1 MQLAIGVI
9 SGTSMD
15 GIDIAAIRTNGTSDI
30 QRIAGTTYPY
40 QPELRDQIS
49 TLLGNP
55 ERARLD
61 PLESL
66 EQAVARSHSN
76 AVLAFLSE
84 HAISANDVHV
94 VGLHGQTVLHR
105 PDIGFTRQLCDLEY
119 AAKLLGIDV
128 VGDFRQADVN
138 AGGQGAPLAPLYH
151 QAITGDQ
158 PLPVI
163 VLNWG
168 GVGNIT
174 YIDENT
180 VLAFDCG
187 PASAIIDDF
196 VMRRTGNPFDRNGTL
211 ALAGIVDARLVSRLM
226 QNEFFRTPPPKSLDR
241 NHFHDL
247 ITIPENNSTAD
258 GTATLTQFTIEAT
271 AAALAHCPQTPK
283 TWIVCG
289 GGRLN
294 RALMEGLQKS
304 TKIPV
309 QPIENIGFDGDFIE
323 AECFAW
329 LAMRSLAGLP
339 LSLPT
344 TTGVP
349 KPLTGGTL
357 VRHRR

>member
-15 GIDIAAIRTNGTSDI
+15 GIDVAAIRTNGTNDI
-30 QRIAGTTYPY
+30 QRIAGTTFAY
-40 QPELRDQIS
+40 QPELRDRIAA
-49 TLLGNP
+49 LLQDHQS
-55 ERARLD
+55 ARYD

-66 EQAVARSHSN
+66 EQAVARSHSK
-76 AVLAFLSE
+76 AVLAFLRE
-84 HAISANDVHV
+84 HTISANDVHI

-105 PDIGFTRQLCDLEY
+105 PDTGFTRQLCDLEY
-119 AAKLLGIDV
+119 AADLLGIDV
-128 VGDFRQADVN
+128 IGDFRQADVT

-151 QAITGDQ
+151 QAITGGQ

-174 YIDENT
+174 YIDKNT

-211 ALAGIVDARLVSRLM
+211 ALSGTADDMLVARLM

-247 ITIPENNSTAD
+247 IGLDENISTAD
-258 GTATLTQFTIEAT
+258 GTATLTQFTIKAT
-271 AAALAHCPQTPK
+271 AAALVHCPQTPK

-294 RALMEGLQKS
+294 QALMEGLQKS
-304 TKIPV
+304 TNIPV